1 MTEEKIKHLEMIQG
15 VITRMNSNSFQIKG
29 WYITILSAL
38 GAIYA
43 SNPKPAFVAV
53 GILPTVL
60 FWAMD
65 AYFLQQERKFR
76 GLYQEIIKGESALI
90 PFDMPIGRYTLGF
103 YTFCSSF
110 WSKTIVGLYGSLFV
124 LIILVCFILNHTVI
138 CSLICNCH

>member
-38 GAIYA
+38 CAIYA
-43 SNPKPAFVAV
+43 SNPNPAFVAI

-65 AYFLQQERKFR
+65 AYYLQQERKFR
-76 GLYQEIIKGESALI
+76 GLYQDVVKGESNLMSFNMSIEKYTGA
-90 PFDMPIGRYTLGF
+90 RYA
-103 YTFCSSF
+103 FCSSF
-110 WSKTIVGLYGSLFV
+110 WSKTIVGLYGSLFI
-124 LIILVCFILNHTVI
+124 LIVLVCFILNRTVI
-138 CSLICNCH
+138 YSLIYNCY